1 MTINNHFDIII
12 IGAGMAGLYTAYKL
26 KKKYPKTRFL
36 ILEKNKE
43 KYIGGRARNEFFYG
57 SEITV
62 GAGIGRLEKDKLL
75 YNLLR
80 CLKFKIKK
88 FDVTIRYSK
97 LVTQIDINKIMK
109 LLRKEYV
116 KYMDINTGNNNHGVK
131 HITFKK
137 FAKKILGKEL
147 YKKFLISNSYTDY
160 EDEDAEETLY
170 YYGMDDNNGVVK
182 AFHVPWSKLAL
193 KLMDFIGK
201 KNIHFSSAVDKINH
215 SQLGSYKFTVSTVN
229 GVSYLSN
236 KIIIATNIEGVKKL
250 LPKYSIYK
258 GINGQPFSRVYGKFS
273 KKSIPIMKEYVKGF
287 TLLPGIL
294 QKIFPVNEDKG
305 IYSIAYNDNKNTYAL
320 KKYFKNTKHNR
331 NVFCRLLEKALG
343 IKSGSLKLNALRTYY
358 WNIGTHYYKPLDISK
373 YKSRIDFMQK
383 AQRPEHGIY
392 VVGELISRNQGWVE
406 GALESVEA
414 IFDKKFS
421 KD

>member
-26 KKKYPKTRFL
+26 KKIYPKIRFL

-43 KYIGGRARNEFFYG
+43 KYIGGRARNELFYG

-88 FDVTIRYSK
+88 FDVTVRYSN
-97 LVTQIDINKIMK
+97 LITQVDINKIMK

-116 KYMDINTGNNNHGVK
+116 KYMNGNNNNNHGVK

-137 FAKKILGKEL
+137 FAKKVLGKEL
-147 YKKFLISNSYTDY
+147 YKKFLVSNSYTDY

-170 YYGMDDNNGVVK
+170 YYGMDDNNGIIK

-215 SQLGSYKFTVSTVN
+215 NQYGSYKFTVTTVN

-258 GINGQPFSRVYGKFS
+258 GINGQPFSHHRS
-273 KKSIPIMKEYVKGF
+273 
-287 TLLPGIL
+287 LR
-294 QKIFPVNEDKG
+294 Q
-305 IYSIAYNDNKNTYAL
+305 A
-320 KKYFKNTKHNR
+320 TK
-331 NVFCRLLEKALG
+331 
-343 IKSGSLKLNALRTYY
+343 
-358 WNIGTHYYKPLDISK
+358 
-373 YKSRIDFMQK
+373 
-383 AQRPEHGIY
+383 
-392 VVGELISRNQGWVE
+392 ELIITRRKTWLSMERPLNR
-406 GALESVEA
+406 
-414 IFDKKFS
+414 
-421 KD
+421 

>member
-1 MTINNHFDIII
+1 MTKSNQYDVII
-12 IGAGMAGLYTAYKL
+12 IGAGMAGLYTAYNI

-36 ILEKNKE
+36 ILEKNNE
-43 KYIGGRARNEFFYG
+43 KYIGGRARNELFYG
-57 SEITV
+57 SEITI

-75 YNLLR
+75 YRLLR
-80 CLKFKIKK
+80 ELNFKIKK
-88 FDVTIRYSK
+88 FDVTIRYSNLIK
-97 LVTQIDINKIMK
+97 QVDINKIMK
-109 LLRKEYV
+109 KLRKEYV
-116 KYMDINTGNNNHGVK
+116 KYMTVSGNNDHKVK

-160 EDEDAEETLY
+160 ENEDAEETLY
-170 YYGMDDNNGVVK
+170 YYGMDDNNGVLK

-201 KNIHFSSAVDKINH
+201 KNIHFSSGVDKIKHNE
-215 SQLGSYKFTVSTVN
+215 LGSYKFTVSTTN
-229 GVSYLSN
+229 GVYYLSN
-236 KIIIATNIEGVKKL
+236 KIIIATTINGVKHL
-250 LPKYSIYK
+250 LPKYSIYN

-273 KKSIPIMKEYVKGF
+273 KKSIFIMKEYVKGF

-305 IYSIAYNDNKNTYAL
+305 IYSIAYNDNKNTLAL
-320 KKYFKNTKHNR
+320 KKYFKNTKYNR
-331 NVFCRLLEKALG
+331 SVFCKLLEKALG
-343 IKSGSLKLNALRTYY
+343 IKSGSLKLNAIHTYY

-373 YKSRIDFMQK
+373 YKSRIDFMYK
-383 AQRPEHGIY
+383 AQRPEPDIY
-392 VVGELISRNQGWVE
+392 VVGELISRNQGWTE

-414 IFDKKFS
+414 IMDKKFI